1 MGSLTQNQDMPSR
14 RTVVAGGAA
23 LAVAAATPEL
33 AEGQG
38 STGQVSTGQELK
50 GQQSTGQV
58 SAPEPGGATA
68 RGTVREDV
76 SASGDRG
83 ASGPPIPGVLV
94 SNGRDVVRTDAA
106 GRYTLPV
113 EPGMSVFVVKPAGY
127 AVPVDPGTRLPIVAV
142 VHEPNGTPA
151 DLDLRYPGLAATGPL
166 PVAIDFALRRVD
178 EPERFDVLLL
188 TDPQPESIAEL
199 EYVRDDVVA
208 GLIGSPAAFGITA
221 GDLMFDDL
229 SLYGRYNAILGRIG
243 LPWWNVGG
251 NHDLNYEAP
260 DARRSRETFKR
271 VFGATHTAHE
281 HAGALFIMLD
291 NVDYLGPDPAK
302 PGKAGKYRGFIAAD
316 QLAFVAALLRETP
329 ADRLIVLVM
338 HIPLTSYLGHD
349 DPAITTSNRADLLKL
364 LGDRPSV
371 SFAGHTHTTEH
382 HYLGPADGASGP
394 IPHHHH
400 VLTAVSGSWWSG
412 PLDHRGIA
420 CADSTDG
427 TPNGF
432 HVLSIDGAAYTTRY
446 VPAAEP
452 ANKQMRISLET
463 QAHEDDRETFRDASM
478 SQLLRSPLTADQAAA
493 ASVVVNVF
501 DGGPKTEVAY
511 ALDAAPALAMTRI
524 VRPDPFVQQL
534 YGRYPGTIKPW
545 VKPMPSSHIWS
556 ARLPRGLRA
565 GHYALTV
572 RVTDE
577 YGREHRDAMVL
588 EVIG

>member
-1 MGSLTQNQDMPSR
+1 MENQTKPSR
-14 RTVVAGGAA
+14 RSVMVAGAA
-23 LAVAAATPEL
+23 LAVAATAPDL
-33 AEGQG
+33 AE
-38 STGQVSTGQELK
+38 
-50 GQQSTGQV
+50 GQV
-58 SAPEPGGATA
+58 SAPKADTATA
-68 RGTVREDV
+68 RGTVREV
-76 SASGDRG
+76 ETGGGTA
-83 ASGPPIPGVLV
+83 GPPIAGVLV

-106 GRYTLPV
+106 GRYALPV

-127 AVPVDPGTRLPIVAV
+127 AVPIDPRTRLPTFAT
-142 VHEPNGTPA
+142 VHEPDGTPA
-151 DLDLRYPGLAATGPL
+151 DLDLRYPGLAPTGPL
-166 PVAIDFALRRVD
+166 PAAIDFALRRVD
-178 EPERFDVLLL
+178 EPSRFDVVLL
-188 TDPQPESIAEL
+188 TDPQPESVAEL

-208 GLIGSPAAFGITA
+208 GLIGVPAAFGITA

-271 VFGATHTAHE
+271 VFGAAHYAQE
-281 HAGALFIMLD
+281 YAGALFIMLD
-291 NVDYLGPDPAK
+291 NVDYLGLDPAK
-302 PGKAGKYRGFIAAD
+302 PGQAGKYRGFISAD

-338 HIPLTSYLGHD
+338 HIPLTSYLGPND
-349 DPAITTSNRADLLKL
+349 AGITTVNRADLLKL

-382 HYLGPADGASGP
+382 HYLGPADGAAR
-394 IPHHHH
+394 PHHHH

-432 HVLSIDGAAYTTRY
+432 HVLSVDGAAYTTRY

-463 QAHEDDRETFRDASM
+463 PFHEDDRETFRSASM
-478 SQLLRSPLTADQAAA
+478 SQLLRSPLTADQAAG
-493 ASVVVNVF
+493 ASVIVNVF
-501 DGGPKTEVAY
+501 DGGPKTAVSY
-511 ALDAAPALAMTRI
+511 ALDDAPGVPMVRVA
-524 VRPDPFVQQL
+524 RPDPFIQQL

-556 ARLPRGLRA
+556 ARLPRGLRP

-572 RVTDE
+572 RATDE
-577 YGREHRDAMVL
+577 YGREHRDATVL